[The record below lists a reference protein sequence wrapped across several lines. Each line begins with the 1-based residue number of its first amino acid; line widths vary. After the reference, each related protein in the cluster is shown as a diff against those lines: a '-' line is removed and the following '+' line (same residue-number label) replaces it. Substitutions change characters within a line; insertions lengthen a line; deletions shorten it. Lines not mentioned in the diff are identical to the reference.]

1 MSDTMR
7 RSPGRTPT
15 WPASAMIAVLAIVSA
30 AVAFGWSE
38 YDAYRESERERP
50 KLALASLVGEL
61 REYHE
66 RTGAFPATLRDLDEA
81 KKRASRRYDI
91 EGRAF
96 TIANYFYVLG
106 RPDAHHAT
114 LWAIPTGERRR
125 EASTHFIVVG
135 KETLSHWK
143 GPALDPSDAFA
154 VRPNPDIAE
163 LATLGL
169 VEQPRAPERVKAR

>member
-1 MSDTMR
+1 MTEAMK
-7 RSPGRTPT
+7 RSPGRVRS
-15 WPASAMIAVLAIVSA
+15 WPASAMIAALAIVA
-30 AVAFGWSE
+30 AAAAFGWSE
-38 YDAYRESERERP
+38 YEAYQDSERERP
-50 KLALASLVGEL
+50 KLALSSLVGEL

-66 RTGAFPATLRDLDEA
+66 RTGSFPSTLRELDEA
-81 KKRASRRYDI
+81 KKRGHRRYDL

-96 TIANYFYVLG
+96 SIANYFYIFG

-114 LWAIPTGERRR
+114 LWAIPTGGRRS

-143 GPALDPSDAFA
+143 GPALDPSVAGA
-154 VRPNPDIAE
+154 VRENPRVAE

-169 VEQPRAPERVKAR
+169 VEQPRASERTKAR

>member
-7 RSPGRTPT
+7 RNPGRVAT
-15 WPASAMIAVLAIVSA
+15 WPASAIIAALAIVAA

-38 YDAYRESERERP
+38 YDAYQTSERERP
-50 KLALASLVGEL
+50 KLALASLVREL

-66 RTGAFPATLRDLDEA
+66 RTGRFPASMRELDEL
-81 KKRASRRYDI
+81 KKRTGRRYDL

-114 LWAIPTGERRR
+114 LWAIPTGARRS

-135 KETLSHWK
+135 TETLSHWK
-143 GPALDPSDAFA
+143 GPALDAKAAAA
-154 VRPNPDIAE
+154 VRPNPEVAE

-169 VEQPRAPERVKAR
+169 VEQPGAPERQKPR